1 MGDRPAAP
9 GGPSL
14 SWGDEATGWCP
25 PALSTGGAG
34 ARAAGRVR
42 ACGHLGQSG
51 SQPPLNGGL
60 CSGWGRGALGLL
72 PPRRRPA
79 PPDDLGRTLG
89 RRRPCPSRAP
99 ARGREGA
106 PGAGRGLGPGGGG
119 AGAGAG
125 LRRGRGGAAA
135 GLRRGRGGAGL
146 RRGRGRGGAGRG
158 CGGPGRGP
166 APREAGEG
174 GAAGGGLGPAA
185 APAGCVLRSA
195 LRRGRPR
202 PSPAMRPPGLCG
214 AARLAAAAVLVLG
227 APLALAA
234 EDCLWYLD
242 RNGSWH
248 PGFSCEFFTFCCG
261 TCYQRYCCRDLTLL
275 ITERQQKHCL
285 AFSPKT
291 IAGIASA
298 VILFVAVVATT
309 ICCFLCSCC
318 YLYRRRQHLQSPF
331 EGQEIPM
338 TGIPVQPVYP
348 YPQDPKAG
356 PVPPQPGYVYPP
368 SGPAPQYPLYPA
380 GPPIYNPAAPP
391 PYMPPQPSYPG
402 A

>member
-1 MGDRPAAP
+1 GQRP
-9 GGPSL
+9 L
-14 SWGDEATGWCP
+14 
-25 PALSTGGAG
+25 GAG
-34 ARAAGRVR
+34 TRVE
-42 ACGHLGQSG
+42 L
-51 SQPPLNGGL
+51 
-60 CSGWGRGALGLL
+60 RGVGV
-72 PPRRRPA
+72 
-79 PPDDLGRTLG
+79 
-89 RRRPCPSRAP
+89 
-99 ARGREGA
+99 
-106 PGAGRGLGPGGGG
+106 GLGGHWVP
-119 AGAGAG
+119 
-125 LRRGRGGAAA
+125 
-135 GLRRGRGGAGL
+135 
-146 RRGRGRGGAGRG
+146 
-158 CGGPGRGP
+158 
-166 APREAGEG
+166 
-174 GAAGGGLGPAA
+174 
-185 APAGCVLRSA
+185 
-195 LRRGRPR
+195 
-202 PSPAMRPPGLCG
+202 PSVPT
-214 AARLAAAAVLVLG
+214 
-227 APLALAA
+227 ALAG

-248 PGFSCEFFTFCCG
+248 PGFNCEFFTFCCG

-318 YLYRRRQHLQSPF
+318 YLYRRRQQLQSPF

-338 TGIPVQPVYP
+338 TGIPMQPVYP

-356 PVPPQPGYVYPP
+356 PAAPQPGFMYPP

-380 GPPIYNPAAPP
+380 GPPVYNPAAPP

>member
-1 MGDRPAAP
+1 
-9 GGPSL
+9 
-14 SWGDEATGWCP
+14 
-25 PALSTGGAG
+25 
-34 ARAAGRVR
+34 
-42 ACGHLGQSG
+42 
-51 SQPPLNGGL
+51 
-60 CSGWGRGALGLL
+60 
-72 PPRRRPA
+72 
-79 PPDDLGRTLG
+79 
-89 RRRPCPSRAP
+89 
-99 ARGREGA
+99 
-106 PGAGRGLGPGGGG
+106 
-119 AGAGAG
+119 
-125 LRRGRGGAAA
+125 
-135 GLRRGRGGAGL
+135 
-146 RRGRGRGGAGRG
+146 
-158 CGGPGRGP
+158 
-166 APREAGEG
+166 
-174 GAAGGGLGPAA
+174 
-185 APAGCVLRSA
+185 
-195 LRRGRPR
+195 
-202 PSPAMRPPGLCG
+202 MRPPGLCG
-214 AARLAAAAVLVLG
+214 AAPLAAAALLVLG
-227 APLALAA
+227 APLALAR

-248 PGFSCEFFTFCCG
+248 PGFNCEFFTFCCG

-331 EGQEIPM
+331 EASAAVYTHLPACNRRDENVPGPCVNSGRQEIPM

-356 PVPPQPGYVYPP
+356 PAPPQPGYMYPP

>member
-1 MGDRPAAP
+1 M
-9 GGPSL
+9 
-14 SWGDEATGWCP
+14 P
-25 PALSTGGAG
+25 P
-34 ARAAGRVR
+34 
-42 ACGHLGQSG
+42 
-51 SQPPLNGGL
+51 
-60 CSGWGRGALGLL
+60 
-72 PPRRRPA
+72 
-79 PPDDLGRTLG
+79 
-89 RRRPCPSRAP
+89 
-99 ARGREGA
+99 
-106 PGAGRGLGPGGGG
+106 
-119 AGAGAG
+119 AG
-125 LRRGRGGAAA
+125 LRGAA
-135 GLRRGRGGAGL
+135 
-146 RRGRGRGGAGRG
+146 
-158 CGGPGRGP
+158 P
-166 APREAGEG
+166 
-174 GAAGGGLGPAA
+174 
-185 APAGCVLRSA
+185 
-195 LRRGRPR
+195 
-202 PSPAMRPPGLCG
+202 
-214 AARLAAAAVLVLG
+214 LAAIALLVLG
-227 APLALAA
+227 APLALAG

-248 PGFSCEFFTFCCG
+248 PGFNCEFFTFCCG

-318 YLYRRRQHLQSPF
+318 YLYRRRQQLQSPF

-338 TGIPVQPVYP
+338 TGIPMQPVYP

-356 PVPPQPGYVYPP
+356 PAAPQPGFMYPP

-380 GPPIYNPAAPP
+380 GPPVYNPAAPP

>member
-1 MGDRPAAP
+1 MDTTQASPANHSFPKAQ
-9 GGPSL
+9 G
-14 SWGDEATGWCP
+14 
-25 PALSTGGAG
+25 
-34 ARAAGRVR
+34 
-42 ACGHLGQSG
+42 CGSSAQADL
-51 SQPPLNGGL
+51 GL
-60 CSGWGRGALGLL
+60 CKEAEAWRSG
-72 PPRRRPA
+72 
-79 PPDDLGRTLG
+79 
-89 RRRPCPSRAP
+89 
-99 ARGREGA
+99 E
-106 PGAGRGLGPGGGG
+106 
-119 AGAGAG
+119 
-125 LRRGRGGAAA
+125 
-135 GLRRGRGGAGL
+135 
-146 RRGRGRGGAGRG
+146 
-158 CGGPGRGP
+158 
-166 APREAGEG
+166 
-174 GAAGGGLGPAA
+174 
-185 APAGCVLRSA
+185 
-195 LRRGRPR
+195 
-202 PSPAMRPPGLCG
+202 
-214 AARLAAAAVLVLG
+214 
-227 APLALAA
+227 ALAG

-248 PGFSCEFFTFCCG
+248 PGFNCEFTFCCG
-261 TCYQRYCCRDLTLL
+261 TCYHRYCCRDLTLL

-356 PVPPQPGYVYPP
+356 PAPPQPGYMYPP
-368 SGPAPQYPLYPA
+368 SGPPQYPLYPA

>member
-1 MGDRPAAP
+1 
-9 GGPSL
+9 GPIR
-14 SWGDEATGWCP
+14 
-25 PALSTGGAG
+25 GA
-34 ARAAGRVR
+34 
-42 ACGHLGQSG
+42 
-51 SQPPLNGGL
+51 
-60 CSGWGRGALGLL
+60 WGRGLSKAATGALGV
-72 PPRRRPA
+72 A
-79 PPDDLGRTLG
+79 GS
-89 RRRPCPSRAP
+89 SRS
-99 ARGREGA
+99 GKRERQDAGPWEADPGVQGQLQAEASGA
-106 PGAGRGLGPGGGG
+106 PE
-119 AGAGAG
+119 
-125 LRRGRGGAAA
+125 LR
-135 GLRRGRGGAGL
+135 
-146 RRGRGRGGAGRG
+146 
-158 CGGPGRGP
+158 P
-166 APREAGEG
+166 
-174 GAAGGGLGPAA
+174 
-185 APAGCVLRSA
+185 SA
-195 LRRGRPR
+195 LAG
-202 PSPAMRPPGLCG
+202 
-214 AARLAAAAVLVLG
+214 
-227 APLALAA
+227 

-248 PGFSCEFFTFCCG
+248 PGFNCEFFTFCCG
-261 TCYQRYCCRDLTLL
+261 TCYHRYCCRDLTLL

-318 YLYRRRQHLQSPF
+318 YLYRRRQQLQSPF

-356 PVPPQPGYVYPP
+356 PAPPQPGFMYPP

-380 GPPIYNPAAPP
+380 GPPVYNPAAPP

>member
-1 MGDRPAAP
+1 MHQFTVRAQVPVPCSVPLKFLFHQTMSQPHGCAGPQSVMAVWPTLAP
-9 GGPSL
+9 PPGSGTKDTRKAHL
-14 SWGDEATGWCP
+14 LNCLLAL
-25 PALSTGGAG
+25 PALTESD
-34 ARAAGRVR
+34 
-42 ACGHLGQSG
+42 
-51 SQPPLNGGL
+51 N
-60 CSGWGRGALGLL
+60 LGLSSL
-72 PPRRRPA
+72 PF
-79 PPDDLGRTLG
+79 T
-89 RRRPCPSRAP
+89 
-99 ARGREGA
+99 
-106 PGAGRGLGPGGGG
+106 
-119 AGAGAG
+119 
-125 LRRGRGGAAA
+125 
-135 GLRRGRGGAGL
+135 
-146 RRGRGRGGAGRG
+146 G
-158 CGGPGRGP
+158 CIALER
-166 APREAGEG
+166 
-174 GAAGGGLGPAA
+174 
-185 APAGCVLRSA
+185 VLE
-195 LRRGRPR
+195 RPR
-202 PSPAMRPPGLCG
+202 
-214 AARLAAAAVLVLG
+214 VLVS
-227 APLALAA
+227 LAG

-248 PGFSCEFFTFCCG
+248 PGFNCEFFTFCCG

-318 YLYRRRQHLQSPF
+318 YLYRRRQQLQSPF

-338 TGIPVQPVYP
+338 TGIPVQPMYP

-356 PVPPQPGYVYPP
+356 PAPPQPGFMYPP

>member
-1 MGDRPAAP
+1 M
-9 GGPSL
+9 
-14 SWGDEATGWCP
+14 P
-25 PALSTGGAG
+25 P
-34 ARAAGRVR
+34 
-42 ACGHLGQSG
+42 
-51 SQPPLNGGL
+51 
-60 CSGWGRGALGLL
+60 
-72 PPRRRPA
+72 
-79 PPDDLGRTLG
+79 
-89 RRRPCPSRAP
+89 
-99 ARGREGA
+99 
-106 PGAGRGLGPGGGG
+106 
-119 AGAGAG
+119 AG
-125 LRRGRGGAAA
+125 LRGAA
-135 GLRRGRGGAGL
+135 
-146 RRGRGRGGAGRG
+146 
-158 CGGPGRGP
+158 P
-166 APREAGEG
+166 
-174 GAAGGGLGPAA
+174 
-185 APAGCVLRSA
+185 
-195 LRRGRPR
+195 
-202 PSPAMRPPGLCG
+202 
-214 AARLAAAAVLVLG
+214 LAAIALLVLG
-227 APLALAA
+227 APLALAG

-318 YLYRRRQHLQSPF
+318 YLYRRRQQLQSPF

-356 PVPPQPGYVYPP
+356 PAAPQPGFMYPP

-380 GPPIYNPAAPP
+380 GPPVYNPAVAGLSCLICRMRCCLRAALRVNRGQEAWSGPPFHLRGASLARCSQLPWSIRGAQGTGHPGPILCLCWARQLPSPP
-391 PYMPPQPSYPG
+391 P
-402 A
+402 